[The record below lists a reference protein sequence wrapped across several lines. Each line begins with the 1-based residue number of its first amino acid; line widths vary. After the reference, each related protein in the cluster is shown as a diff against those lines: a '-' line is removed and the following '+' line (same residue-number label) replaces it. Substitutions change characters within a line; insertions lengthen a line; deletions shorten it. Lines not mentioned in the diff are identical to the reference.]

1 MLSYIFRDDSVPA
14 FIDMSIV
21 YNFNFVK
28 MPLSTQ
34 MLYLHL
40 VMRADIDGKVNW
52 PVVFKYLGG
61 VPDDIYLLER
71 RGFIKNVNKDTA
83 VITHYDLHTA
93 KKQGSECNG

>member
-1 MLSYIFRDDSVPA
+1 MLSYIFRDENVPK

-21 YNFNFVK
+21 YNYSFVE

-34 MLYLHL
+34 MIYLHL
-40 VMRADIDGKVNW
+40 VMRADDNGKVNW
-52 PVVFKYLGG
+52 PVVFKYLCGA
-61 VPDDIYLLER
+61 PDDIYLLER

-93 KKQGSECNG
+93 KKARE